1 MKIEVNNIYKSYHS
15 KHRDIDVLKDVT
27 FSLEKGKF
35 YCLKGDSGCGKTTLL
50 SILAGVIKPDKGQV
64 IVDDTNLTALSEDN
78 RTKLRRHTIAY
89 IPQAQEV
96 IEDLTVEENITLVD
110 YFEGK
115 KINQEKLEEVVNI
128 LGINKLRKEYPRE
141 LSGGEARRV
150 IFARA
155 LYQGA
160 SVIYADEPT
169 NDLDKDNREAIASII
184 KSITEK
190 GVTFMAATHDEG
202 LMCRANKVFAL
213 Q

>member
-15 KHRDIDVLKDVT
+15 KNRDLDVLKDVS
-27 FSLEKGKF
+27 FSLENGKF

-64 IVDDTNLTALSEDN
+64 IVDDINLTDLSEDK
-78 RTKLRRHTIAY
+78 RTELRRHTIAY

-96 IEDLTVEENITLVD
+96 IDDLTVEENITLVD
-110 YFEGK
+110 YFEGNK
-115 KINQEKLEEVVNI
+115 VDQNKLEDVLKT
-128 LGINKLRKEYPRE
+128 LGIESLRNEYPGE

-184 KSITEK
+184 KNITQK

-202 LMCRANKVFAL
+202 LMCRASKIFAL

>member
-15 KHRDIDVLKDVT
+15 KNRDLDVLKDVS
-27 FSLEKGKF
+27 FFLENGKF

-64 IVDDTNLTALSEDN
+64 IVDDINLTDLSEDK
-78 RTKLRRHTIAY
+78 RTELRRHTIAY

-96 IEDLTVEENITLVD
+96 IDDLTVEENITLVD
-110 YFEGK
+110 YFEGNK
-115 KINQEKLEEVVNI
+115 VDQNKLEDVLKT
-128 LGINKLRKEYPRE
+128 LGIESLRNEYPGE

-184 KSITEK
+184 KNITQK

-202 LMCRANKVFAL
+202 LMCRASKTFAL

>member
-15 KHRDIDVLKDVT
+15 KHRDIDVLKNVS
-27 FSLEKGKF
+27 FSLENGKF

-50 SILAGVIKPDKGQV
+50 SILAGVLKPDSGQV
-64 IVDDTNLTALSEDN
+64 IVDDINLTKLSEDK
-78 RTKLRRHTIAY
+78 RTELRRHTIAY

-96 IEDLTVEENITLVD
+96 IEYLTVEENITLVD
-110 YFEGK
+110 YFDGK
-115 KINQEKLEEVVNI
+115 KIDQDRLEEVLKT
-128 LGINKLRKEYPRE
+128 LGIESIRKEFPGE

-160 SVIYADEPT
+160 RVIYADEPT
-169 NDLDKDNREAIASII
+169 NDLDRDNREAIASII
-184 KSITEK
+184 KNITEK

-202 LMCRANKVFAL
+202 LMCRASKVFAM

>member
-15 KHRDIDVLKDVT
+15 KNRDIDVLKDVS
-27 FSLEKGKF
+27 FSLENGKF

-64 IVDDTNLTALSEDN
+64 IVDDINLTDLSEDK
-78 RTKLRRHTIAY
+78 RTELRRHTIAY

-96 IEDLTVEENITLVD
+96 IDDLTVEENITLVD
-110 YFEGK
+110 YFEGNK
-115 KINQEKLEEVVNI
+115 LDQDKLEDVLKT
-128 LGINKLRKEYPRE
+128 LGIESLRNEYPGE

-184 KSITEK
+184 KNITQK
-190 GVTFMAATHDEG
+190 GVTFLAATHDEG
-202 LMCRANKVFAL
+202 LMCRASKTFAL

>member
-15 KHRDIDVLKDVT
+15 KNRDLDVLKDVS
-27 FSLEKGKF
+27 FSLENGKF

-64 IVDDTNLTALSEDN
+64 IVDDINLTDLSEDK
-78 RTKLRRHTIAY
+78 RTELRRHTIAY

-96 IEDLTVEENITLVD
+96 IDDLTVEENITLVD
-110 YFEGK
+110 YFEGNK
-115 KINQEKLEEVVNI
+115 VDQNKLEDVLKT
-128 LGINKLRKEYPRE
+128 LGIESLRNEYPGE

-184 KSITEK
+184 KNITQK

-202 LMCRANKVFAL
+202 LMCRASKTFAL